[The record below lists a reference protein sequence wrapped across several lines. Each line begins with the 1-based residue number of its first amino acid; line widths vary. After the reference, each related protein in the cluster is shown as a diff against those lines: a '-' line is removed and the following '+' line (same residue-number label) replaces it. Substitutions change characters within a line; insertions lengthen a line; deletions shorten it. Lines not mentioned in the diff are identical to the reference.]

1 MVLRMMG
8 NRWRKTVTAACF
20 MAVVQGPYAFAQGA
34 TAGGEASVS
43 LADIYSRLPQ
53 HEKLLLLL
61 IAAALLLMLII
72 HVARLLE
79 PRPLQDDPTQDR
91 AMPPPRAA
99 DRFEAIQRLRDRI
112 AAEALRQEAAV
123 ADAAEASAASE
134 PGPKASERLDH
145 SCASQSALQ
154 LEDSQ
159 VEHSQV
165 EHSQVERGEVE
176 RGEVEHTQVKH
187 DDARQTLSVA
197 DAAHVLD
204 LVEQDLAMN
213 RDWALRARSKKTRRT
228 APRRLNSWRR
238 DLGGARL
245 EARPAAEP
253 VGRTQPAEKAL
264 EAVPTVKTA
273 TMGDILL
280 HRIRSVG
287 QSASERRRAL
297 ERNTDGA

>member
-123 ADAAEASAASE
+123 ADAAEASTASE

-159 VEHSQV
+159 VEH
-165 EHSQVERGEVE
+165 
-176 RGEVEHTQVKH
+176 GEVEHTQVEDTQVKH
-187 DDARQTLSVA
+187 DDARQTVSVA

-213 RDWALRARSKKTRRT
+213 RDWALRARAIKTRRT

-245 EARPAAEP
+245 EARLEARPAAEP
-253 VGRTQPAEKAL
+253 VDRTQPAEQAL

>member
-79 PRPLQDDPTQDR
+79 PRPLQHDPTQDR

-123 ADAAEASAASE
+123 ADAAEASTASV
-134 PGPKASERLDH
+134 PGPKVSEHLDH
-145 SCASQSALQ
+145 SCASQPALQ

-165 EHSQVERGEVE
+165 EH
-176 RGEVEHTQVKH
+176 TQVKH
-187 DDARQTLSVA
+187 DDARQTVSVA

-213 RDWALRARSKKTRRT
+213 RDWALRARAIKTRRT

-245 EARPAAEP
+245 EARLEARPAAEP
-253 VGRTQPAEKAL
+253 VDRTQPAEQAL

>member
-123 ADAAEASAASE
+123 ADAAAASAASE

-154 LEDSQ
+154 LED
-159 VEHSQV
+159 SQV

-204 LVEQDLAMN
+204 LVEQALAMN

-238 DLGGARL
+238 DLGGARR

-273 TMGDILL
+273 TMGDMLL